1 MRHQKVGRK
10 FGREKGQRR
19 AFFKSL
25 AVALVMHGKIKT
37 TLQRAKELRPYAERL
52 VTYAKIA
59 DKSLALRRVGAVL
72 PKAASKKLVSIIAP
86 KYVERKGGYTRVTKL
101 GRRRG
106 DAAHMA
112 YIEFI

>member
-25 AVALVMHGKIKT
+25 AAALVMHGKIKT
-37 TLQRAKELRPYAERL
+37 TLPRAKSLRPYVERL
-52 VTYAKIA
+52 VTYAKIG

-72 PKAASKKLVSIIAP
+72 PKVASKKLVSVIAP
-86 KYVERKGGYTRVTKL
+86 KYEERKGGYTRVIKL
-101 GRRRG
+101 GRRTG

-112 YIEFI
+112 YIEFV

>member
-1 MRHQKVGRK
+1 MRNQKVGRK

-25 AVALVMHGKIKT
+25 AVALVMHGKKKT

-72 PKAASKKLVSIIAP
+72 PKVASKKLVSFIAS
-86 KYVERKGGYTRVTKL
+86 KYAERKGGYTRVTKL

-106 DAAHMA
+106 AAAHMA
-112 YIEFI
+112 YIEFV

>member
-10 FGREKGQRR
+10 FGRVKGQRR

-37 TLQRAKELRPYAERL
+37 TLTRAKELRHYAERL
-52 VTYAKIA
+52 VTYAKTE
-59 DKSLALRRVGAVL
+59 DKSSALRKVGSVL
-72 PKAASKKLVSIIAP
+72 PKAASKKLVSQIAP
-86 KYVERKGGYTRVTKL
+86 KYIERHGGYTRVTKL